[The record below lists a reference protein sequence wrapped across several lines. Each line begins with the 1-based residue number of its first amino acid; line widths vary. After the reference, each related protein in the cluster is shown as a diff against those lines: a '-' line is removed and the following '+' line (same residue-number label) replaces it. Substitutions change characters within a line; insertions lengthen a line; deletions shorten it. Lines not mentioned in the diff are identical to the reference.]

1 MDIENVIRGLDQLF
15 VERKSDQVEDYLS
28 KHLEEALKEG
38 DIGAAITIINELIGF
53 YRDSSQYDKA
63 EAYCEKLLPF
73 MERAGLKDTIHYGT
87 SCLNIAN
94 AYRAAGK
101 WELSLQYYEQVQ
113 SIYQK
118 VLDAK
123 DFRWA
128 SYRNNLS
135 LLYQEMGRFEDAC
148 QALSDALRI
157 VKEYPEAKV
166 ELAVTYT
173 NLAVSYTKAGK
184 LQEAEEAIQQGLVI
198 FRDGLTEDYHY
209 SAALSA
215 LGDILVAEK
224 EYEKA
229 VEAFQQAMALLRSH
243 VGLTHAYFRLVCN
256 VQMCYEQL
264 GKPYAMKGLE
274 LAQDYYEKY
283 AKKSMNQYI
292 THGRLGTS
300 EGKQGDKELTGS
312 SEQDISVA
320 VGKVGE
326 GSECFGM
333 DDIFSMDHDFGPGF
347 DLFVTREQY
356 EKDGAKLEEFY
367 ANLPDTFRGLQRPVE
382 IPGKPRNG
390 VIVIEDFLGRV
401 LNLSEEE
408 MAYVMEHENLP
419 DSVYLRV
426 EDWQL
431 ATVTNGRLFE
441 GTDTVFG
448 RIYTNLKKGYPQ
460 EIKRRKLAQALGL
473 ICQSGQYNYE
483 RMMKRGELESAV
495 WMLHEMEEQTI
506 QLLYLVNDVYMP
518 HRKWQLIMARQ
529 LKEGQDIL
537 QEVQAMMAEQPSLD
551 SYRQRETVDWIG
563 STNTNDPIVERIHRI
578 AESVMQL
585 LKRMG
590 YTTSDAV
597 YLEDQ
602 IPYVLQEKK
611 EGTSTMK
618 EDTITKEELVDAI
631 VRLEWNA
638 FDKVENEGGRADCQ
652 NDWNTFSVM
661 RKSQYLAWPKELLE
675 SFYVDFVEANDRN
688 WNLITE
694 KYGRMMESTTPEEYA
709 KIADRFPVC
718 SEQKRA
724 IVDQIA
730 EIQVEWME
738 AFAKEYPYMA
748 GNARTIRKETD
759 NPWNT
764 SYETYLKGELL
775 TYSDR
780 TLSLY
785 GRWIVSLK
793 QADENLAK
801 QIMTN
806 TALLY
811 GYASLDAAEEA
822 LAKQES

>member
-15 VERKSDQVEDYLS
+15 VKRKSDQVEDYLS
-28 KHLEEALKEG
+28 KYLEQALKEG
-38 DIGAAITIINELIGF
+38 DVGAAITIINELIGF

-63 EAYCEKLLPF
+63 EVYCEKLLPF
-73 MERAGLKDTIHYGT
+73 MERAGLKNTVHYGT

-101 WELSLQYYEQVQ
+101 WELSLQYYEQVR
-113 SIYQK
+113 SIYEK

-173 NLAVSYTKAGK
+173 NLAVSYMKAGK

-215 LGDILVAEK
+215 LGDILVAGK
-224 EYEKA
+224 EYGKA
-229 VEAFQQAMALLRSH
+229 INAFQQAMVLLRSH

-256 VQMCYEQL
+256 VQLCYEQL
-264 GKPYAMKGLE
+264 GRPQAMRGME
-274 LAQDYYEKY
+274 IAQDYYEEY
-283 AKKSMNQYI
+283 AKQPMHDYI
-292 THGRLGTS
+292 KNGHLQQKVS
-300 EGKQGDKELTGS
+300 ESKDTDRSAAQRMP
-312 SEQDISVA
+312 VA

-326 GSECFGM
+326 GSECFGI

-347 DLFVTREQY
+347 GIFMTREQY
-356 EKDGAKLEEFY
+356 AKDGARLEQFY
-367 ANLPDTFRGLQRPVE
+367 ANLPDTFRGLHRPVE

-390 VIVIEDFLGRV
+390 VIVIEDFLSRI
-401 LNLSEEE
+401 LDLSEEE
-408 MAYVMEHENLP
+408 TAYVMEHENLP

-426 EDWQL
+426 EEWQL

-448 RIYTNLKKGYPQ
+448 RIYTNLKRGYPQ
-460 EIKRRKLAQALGL
+460 DVKRRKLAQALGL

-483 RMMKRGELESAV
+483 RMMKRGELESAE
-495 WMLHEMEEQTI
+495 WMLHELEKQTI

-518 HRKWQLIMARQ
+518 HKKWQLVMAHQ
-529 LKEGQDIL
+529 LEEGQDIL
-537 QEVQAMMAEQPSLD
+537 KQVKVLMAEHPSLD
-551 SYRQRETVDWIG
+551 SYRQREAVDWIG
-563 STNTNDPIVERIHRI
+563 ITNVDDPIVDRIRHI
-578 AESVMQL
+578 AESVVQL
-585 LKRMG
+585 LKQMG

-602 IPYVLQEKK
+602 IPYILQQKK
-611 EGTSTMK
+611 EGAVTMN

-631 VRLEWNA
+631 VKLEWNA

-661 RKSQYLAWPKELLE
+661 RKSQYLAWPQELLE
-675 SFYVDFVEANDRN
+675 SFYMDFIEANDRN

-718 SEQKRA
+718 SDQKRA

-780 TLSLY
+780 TLALY
-785 GRWIVSLK
+785 GRWIVDLK
-793 QADENLAK
+793 QAGENLAK

>member
-1 MDIENVIRGLDQLF
+1 M
-15 VERKSDQVEDYLS
+15 
-28 KHLEEALKEG
+28 KEG
-38 DIGAAITIINELIGF
+38 DVGAAITIINELIGF

-73 MERAGLKDTIHYGT
+73 MERAGLKDTVHYGT

-101 WELSLQYYEQVQ
+101 WEQSLQYYKQVEQ
-113 SIYQK
+113 IYRK
-118 VLDAK
+118 VLEAK

-148 QALSDALRI
+148 QALSDALVI

-184 LQEAEEAIQQGLVI
+184 LQEAEEAIQQGLTI

-215 LGDILVAEK
+215 LGDILVAK
-224 EYEKA
+224 NEYERA
-229 VEAFQQAMALLRSH
+229 SETFQQAMVLLRSH

-264 GKPYAMKGLE
+264 GKPCAMKGLK

-283 AKKSMNQYI
+283 AKQSMNQYI
-292 THGRLGTS
+292 AHGRLGTS

-312 SEQDISVA
+312 LEQAVPVA

-347 DLFVTREQY
+347 DLFVTRERY
-356 EKDGAKLEEFY
+356 EK
-367 ANLPDTFRGLQRPVE
+367 
-382 IPGKPRNG
+382 
-390 VIVIEDFLGRV
+390 
-401 LNLSEEE
+401 
-408 MAYVMEHENLP
+408 
-419 DSVYLRV
+419 
-426 EDWQL
+426 L

-441 GTDTVFG
+441 GTNTVFG

-495 WMLHEMEEQTI
+495 RMLHEMEEQTI

-529 LKEGQDIL
+529 LKEGQNIL
-537 QEVQAMMAEQPSLD
+537 QQIEVLMTEYPSLE
-551 SYRQRETVDWIG
+551 SYRQREAVDWIG
-563 STNTNDPIVERIHRI
+563 ITNADDPIVEQIQHI
-578 AESVMQL
+578 AESMVQL

-602 IPYVLQEKK
+602 IPYVLQERK
-611 EGTSTMK
+611 EGISTMK
-618 EDTITKEELVDAI
+618 EDVITKEELVDAI
-631 VRLEWNA
+631 VKLEWNA

-661 RKSQYLAWPKELLE
+661 RKSQYLTWPKELLE

-793 QADENLAK
+793 QAEENLAK

>member
-1 MDIENVIRGLDQLF
+1 MDIQNVIRGLDQLF
-15 VERKSDQVEDYLS
+15 AERKSDQVEDYLS
-28 KHLEEALKEG
+28 KYLEQALQES
-38 DIGAAITIINELIGF
+38 DVGAAITIINELIGF

-101 WELSLQYYEQVQ
+101 WEQSMQYYKQVEQ
-113 SIYQK
+113 IYQQ
-118 VLDAK
+118 VLEAK

-135 LLYQEMGRFEDAC
+135 LLYQEMGRYEDAC
-148 QALSDALRI
+148 QALSDALVI

-173 NLAVSYTKAGK
+173 NLAVSYMKADK
-184 LQEAEEAIQQGLVI
+184 LRQAEEAIQQGLAI

-215 LGDILVAEK
+215 LGDILVAEN
-224 EYEKA
+224 EYERA
-229 VEAFQQAMALLRSH
+229 TEAFQQAMVLLRSH
-243 VGLTHAYFRLVCN
+243 VGLTHAYFRLVRN
-256 VQMCYEQL
+256 VQICYEQL
-264 GKPYAMKGLE
+264 GRPHAMKGLE

-283 AKKSMNQYI
+283 AKQPMQDYI
-292 THGRLGTS
+292 KNGHLQQDETER
-300 EGKQGDKELTGS
+300 KEPDRGA
-312 SEQDISVA
+312 EQHMPVA

-347 DLFVTREQY
+347 DIFVTREQY
-356 EKDGAKLEEFY
+356 AMDGEKLKQFY
-367 ANLPDTFRGLQRPVE
+367 ADLPDAFRGLQRPVE

-390 VIVIEDFLGRV
+390 VIIIEDFLSRI

-408 MAYVMEHENLP
+408 TAYVMKHEALP
-419 DSVYLRV
+419 DSVYLRA

-431 ATVTNGRLFE
+431 ATVTNGSLFE
-441 GTDTVFG
+441 GKDTVFG
-448 RIYTNLKKGYPQ
+448 RIYANLKKGYPQ
-460 EIKRRKLAQALGL
+460 GVKRRKLAQTLGL

-495 WMLHEMEEQTI
+495 WMLHEMEQQTI

-518 HRKWQLIMARQ
+518 HKKWQLIMARQ

-537 QEVQAMMAEQPSLD
+537 RQIEVLMTECPSLD
-551 SYRQRETVDWIG
+551 SYRQREAVDWIG
-563 STNTNDPIVERIHRI
+563 ITNADDPVVEQIQQI
-578 AESVMQL
+578 AESVVQL

-602 IPYVLQEKK
+602 IPHVLQEKK
-611 EGTSTMK
+611 EGTSMMK

-631 VRLEWNA
+631 VKLEWNA

-709 KIADRFPVC
+709 KIADRFPAC
-718 SEQKRA
+718 SGQKRA

-738 AFAKEYPYMA
+738 TFAKEYPYMA

-785 GRWIVSLK
+785 GRWIVALK
-793 QADENLAK
+793 QEGENLAK
-801 QIMTN
+801 RIMTN

-811 GYASLDAAEEA
+811 GYQSLDAAEEA
-822 LAKQES
+822 LAKQED

>member
-15 VERKSDQVEDYLS
+15 AERKSGQVEDYLS
-28 KHLEEALKEG
+28 KYLEQALTEG
-38 DIGAAITIINELIGF
+38 DVGAAITIINELIGF

-73 MERAGLKDTIHYGT
+73 MERAGLKDTVHYGT

-101 WELSLQYYEQVQ
+101 WEQSLQYYKQVEQ
-113 SIYQK
+113 IYRK

-148 QALSDALRI
+148 QALSDALVI

-184 LQEAEEAIQQGLVI
+184 LQEAEEAIQQGLAI
-198 FRDGLTEDYHY
+198 FRNGLTEDYHY

-224 EYEKA
+224 EYGKA
-229 VEAFQQAMALLRSH
+229 VEAFQQAMVLLRSH

-256 VQMCYEQL
+256 AQMCYEQL
-264 GKPYAMKGLE
+264 GKPCAMKGLK

-283 AKKSMNQYI
+283 AKQPMHDYI
-292 THGRLGTS
+292 KNGHLQQDGAER
-300 EGKQGDKELTGS
+300 KEKDS
-312 SEQDISVA
+312 NRNAEHYMPVA

-347 DLFVTREQY
+347 DLFVTQERY

-367 ANLPDTFRGLQRPVE
+367 ANLPDAFRGLQRPVE

-390 VIVIEDFLGRV
+390 VIVIEYFLGRI

-408 MAYVMEHENLP
+408 IAYVMKHENLP

-441 GTDTVFG
+441 GTNTVFG

-460 EIKRRKLAQALGL
+460 EVKRRKLAQALGL

-495 WMLHEMEEQTI
+495 RMLHEMEEQTI

-537 QEVQAMMAEQPSLD
+537 RQIEVLMTEYPSLE
-551 SYRQRETVDWIG
+551 SYRQREAVDWIG
-563 STNTNDPIVERIHRI
+563 ITNADDPIVEQIQHI
-578 AESVMQL
+578 AESMVQL

-597 YLEDQ
+597 YLENQ
-602 IPYVLQEKK
+602 IPYVLQERK
-611 EGTSTMK
+611 EGISTMK
-618 EDTITKEELVDAI
+618 EDVITKEELVDAI
-631 VRLEWNA
+631 VKLEWNA

-661 RKSQYLAWPKELLE
+661 RKSQYLTWPKELLE

-793 QADENLAK
+793 QAEENLAK

-811 GYASLDAAEEA
+811 GYQSLDAAEEA